1 MTSVYGIAKQISLEI
16 SKLSSLDNLEIEAKI
31 RKIDESDFEFLR
43 DIFSSQF
50 EKIDSF
56 SIDYYV
62 KESRITEK
70 DGIYTNTSKEKIFEE
85 ILPLNKKSIKF
96 NVSAEKSKDAV
107 KKDISSYDFKREKER
122 ISFIDGN
129 IRADL
134 TKVTRNKE
142 VNYEFEL
149 EIVNPKK
156 YNEREFGD
164 KITFYFNVINKYLS
178 NTFSF
183 CNQMLSNGKVSADD
197 EIKYELVSRP
207 RDLLKPDITK
217 PNSILKG
224 FTASIKADGVQF
236 FLIIYKY
243 GVWLMNQKGEKMRV
257 SALDDQFRELK
268 GTIYAGEYIVR
279 EKLKEGSKFEFLSL
293 FLPFDTISYKG
304 NSVVDKNY
312 LDRISYFSDIKDK
325 EIVTKGVN
333 IMKIGEKKIFDLGEN
348 SDSFY
353 KGFRQCFLE
362 KKNIIYNEDGYIF
375 TPKYS
380 SYVANG
386 QTKPKKDRT
395 LSRYYD
401 VCKFKPVEK
410 RSMDFLVKDGK
421 IYSYDRKK
429 HILFTD
435 LEYLL
440 EFSESLEGKIVE
452 FFPIFEGEKITLK
465 PERIRRDKSFPNK
478 TETVNEIVKS
488 YTEFN
493 PITERTLLG
502 KDTTLMRLFNNNYIK
517 NKLINDLE
525 GYIVDI
531 GAGKGGDL
539 SKFGYNSK
547 IKKVLSVEPNKE
559 FSTEFKRRLDLSKFS
574 NKFHLL
580 EETKG
585 EDTEAIIKGMR
596 DGFPDN
602 FGNEKMII
610 TFMISMSFFWSSEEN
625 LGKLSTTIRQ
635 IDREYRARGGKMRTE
650 VVFYTIDG
658 YKVEELFEKIKKDS
672 IKLNTIT
679 LKKGGDG
686 QVFVNIKDSKTV
698 SHQIEYLVKLD
709 QLNEM
714 TGLKQVYIRE
724 PRAVNILMSKPE
736 RVYLSLFVYGK
747 SVLSNSS
754 KIIKKIEKQFVNEKK
769 GIEYEGKIIAE
780 GDDEIEKVYFLKDN
794 IYRISTIDMKNSLY
808 HSVLKLLEEGYR
820 EADFEKRVDMAS
832 QLKRKSTSLKEIAK
846 KYDIGIKV
854 YESEKGKIY
863 LPENKEI
870 EEFII
875 LISFGD
881 DKYEPLIY
889 LEDNT
894 VSYTFD
900 KNSYLI

>member
-488 YTEFN
+488 YKEFN

-525 GYIVDI
+525 GYIIDI
-531 GAGKGGDL
+531 GAGKGGDI

-559 FSTEFKRRLDLSKFS
+559 FSTEFKRRLVLSKFS

-686 QVFVNIKDSKTV
+686 QVFVDIEDSKTV

-854 YESEKGKIY
+854 YENEKGKIY